1 MVKPNDLK
9 EIYQESKRL
18 DSLFGEQN
26 DLFSDEIIEKNIL
39 ELLVEFGELA
49 NETRCFKY
57 WSIKPMSDKEV
68 ILEEYIDCLFMILC
82 FCNMTNVSMDEAF
95 PTATQENIV
104 GTFLTLYKDGFN
116 LKKNL
121 PKETVKQ
128 LLVNILYLADL
139 LNFQY
144 EDIKKGVSKKS
155 LIIKKRF
162 KENY

>member
-104 GTFLTLYKDGFN
+104 GTFLTLYKDGLN

-155 LIIKKRF
+155 LIIRKRF

>member
-18 DSLFGEQN
+18 DSLFEEQN

-39 ELLVEFGELA
+39 ELLVKFGELA

-57 WSIKPMSDKEV
+57 WSTKPMSDKEV

-82 FCNMTNVSMDEAF
+82 FCNMTNISMDDVF
-95 PTATQENIV
+95 PAATHENIV
-104 GTFLTLYKDGFN
+104 ETFLILYKDGLN

-144 EDIKKGVSKKS
+144 DDIKKGVSNKS
-155 LIIKKRF
+155 LIIRKRF

>member
-104 GTFLTLYKDGFN
+104 GTFLTLYKDGLN

-121 PKETVKQ
+121 PKEIVKQ

>member
-1 MVKPNDLK
+1 MVNPIELK
-9 EIYQESKRL
+9 EIYEESKKL

-26 DLFSDEIIEKNIL
+26 NLFSDEIIEKNIL

-57 WSIKPMSDKEV
+57 WSTKPMSDKEV

-82 FCNMTNVSMDEAF
+82 FCNMANISMDDVF
-95 PTATQENIV
+95 PAATHENIV
-104 GTFLTLYKDGFN
+104 ETFLILYKDGLN

-144 EDIKKGVSKKS
+144 DDIKKGVSNKS

>member
-104 GTFLTLYKDGFN
+104 GTFLTLYKDGLN

>member
-1 MVKPNDLK
+1 MVKTNDLK

-104 GTFLTLYKDGFN
+104 GTFLTLYKDGLN

>member
-1 MVKPNDLK
+1 MIKPNDLK

>member
-1 MVKPNDLK
+1 MVKPIELK
-9 EIYQESKRL
+9 EIYEESKKL
-18 DSLFGEQN
+18 DSLFEEQN

-104 GTFLTLYKDGFN
+104 GTFLTLYKDGLN

>member
-57 WSIKPMSDKEV
+57 W
-68 ILEEYIDCLFMILC
+68 
-82 FCNMTNVSMDEAF
+82 
-95 PTATQENIV
+95 
-104 GTFLTLYKDGFN
+104 
-116 LKKNL
+116 
-121 PKETVKQ
+121 
-128 LLVNILYLADL
+128 
-139 LNFQY
+139 
-144 EDIKKGVSKKS
+144 
-155 LIIKKRF
+155 
-162 KENY
+162 

>member
-1 MVKPNDLK
+1 M
-9 EIYQESKRL
+9 
-18 DSLFGEQN
+18 
-26 DLFSDEIIEKNIL
+26 
-39 ELLVEFGELA
+39 EFGELA

-104 GTFLTLYKDGFN
+104 GTFLTLYKDGLN

-121 PKETVKQ
+121 PKET
-128 LLVNILYLADL
+128 
-139 LNFQY
+139 
-144 EDIKKGVSKKS
+144 
-155 LIIKKRF
+155 
-162 KENY
+162 

>member
-104 GTFLTLYKDGFN
+104 GTFLTLYKDGLN

-144 EDIKKGVSKKS
+144 KDIKKGVSKKS
-155 LIIKKRF
+155 LIIRKRF

>member
-9 EIYQESKRL
+9 EIYQESKKL

-57 WSIKPMSDKEV
+57 WSTKPMSDKEV

-82 FCNMTNVSMDEAF
+82 FCNMTNISMDDVF
-95 PTATQENIV
+95 PAATHENIV
-104 GTFLTLYKDGFN
+104 ETFLILYKDGLN

-144 EDIKKGVSKKS
+144 DDIKKGVSNKS
-155 LIIKKRF
+155 LIIRKRF

>member
-144 EDIKKGVSKKS
+144 KDIKKGVSKKS
-155 LIIKKRF
+155 LIIRKRF